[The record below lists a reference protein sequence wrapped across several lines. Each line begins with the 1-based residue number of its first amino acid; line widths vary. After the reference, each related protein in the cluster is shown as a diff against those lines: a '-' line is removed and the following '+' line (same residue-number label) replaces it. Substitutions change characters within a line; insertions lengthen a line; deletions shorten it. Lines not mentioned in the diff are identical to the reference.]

1 MLPAIRYV
9 AVNVKRVVVSWSGG
23 KDSAWALHLVRT
35 RGDCEVV
42 ALLTT
47 MNAAFDRV
55 AMHAIRRE
63 VVEAQARAAGLPLW
77 TVPLP
82 WPCSNQHYETAMSQ
96 ACKRSLSEGASG
108 FVFGDLFLA
117 DIRAY
122 REKQLAGTGLE
133 PIFPLW
139 LQPTADLAREMISAG
154 LRARL
159 ACVDPK
165 QIASSFAG
173 REFDAKLLSDLP
185 AACDPCGEK
194 GEFHT
199 CVYAGP
205 MFASE
210 LRIENG
216 EVAERDGFVFADM
229 KLNAPAVLS
238 AGGGGA
244 FIGR

>member
-1 MLPAIRYV
+1 MLRTIRYL

-23 KDSAWALHLVRT
+23 KDSAWALHVVRT

-82 WPCSNQHYETAMSQ
+82 WPCSNEHYETAMSQ
-96 ACKRSLSEGASG
+96 ACKRSLSEGVSG

-159 ACVDPK
+159 TCVDPK

-173 REFDAKLLSDLP
+173 QEFDAKLLSDLP
-185 AACDPCGEK
+185 ATCDPCGEK

-199 CVYAGP
+199 CMYAGP

-216 EVAERDGFVFADM
+216 EVAVRDGFVFADM
-229 KLNAPAVLS
+229 KLNAPALLS
-238 AGGGGA
+238 ADGGGA